1 MIRWTAFDSD
11 QWIRM
16 VGDII
21 GFIVI
26 PFVVVGLI
34 LYIEKKRRRSG

>member
-1 MIRWTAFDSD
+1 
-11 QWIRM
+11 M

-34 LYIEKKRRRSG
+34 LYIEKKRRSSG

>member
-1 MIRWTAFDSD
+1 
-11 QWIRM
+11 M
-16 VGDII
+16 VGEVI

-34 LYIEKKRRRSG
+34 LYIEKKRRGSG

>member
-1 MIRWTAFDSD
+1 
-11 QWIRM
+11 M
-16 VGDII
+16 VGEVI

-34 LYIEKKRRRSG
+34 LYIEKKRRSSG

>member
-1 MIRWTAFDSD
+1 
-11 QWIRM
+11 M
-16 VGDII
+16 VGDVI

-34 LYIEKKRRRSG
+34 LYIKKKKKSSG

>member
-1 MIRWTAFDSD
+1 
-11 QWIRM
+11 M

-34 LYIEKKRRRSG
+34 LYIKKKKRSSG